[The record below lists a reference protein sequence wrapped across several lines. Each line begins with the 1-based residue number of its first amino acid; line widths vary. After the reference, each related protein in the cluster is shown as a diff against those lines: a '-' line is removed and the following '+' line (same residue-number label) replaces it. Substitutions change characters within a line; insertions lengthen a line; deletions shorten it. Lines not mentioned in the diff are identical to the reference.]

1 MLANSVTDVR
11 RRRLA
16 DGSRPGTEQALN
28 LSGLQSFPGKGGE
41 IPGSA
46 GKIKSS
52 RSALRFLQQDSQAGL
67 LRGTLV

>member
-1 MLANSVTDVR
+1 MLANGVTDVR

-28 LSGLQSFPGKGGE
+28 LSGLQSFPGKGK